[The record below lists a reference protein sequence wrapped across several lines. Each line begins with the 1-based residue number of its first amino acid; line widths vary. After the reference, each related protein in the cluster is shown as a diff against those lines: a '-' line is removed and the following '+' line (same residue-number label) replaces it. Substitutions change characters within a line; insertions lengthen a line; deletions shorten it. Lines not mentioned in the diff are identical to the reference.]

1 MSLRASAFNGLVWTY
16 GQQFATQLIQFGVS
30 MILSRL
36 ISPAEFGLIGMITIF
51 ISISNL
57 LFDGGLTSSLIRTHK
72 VDETD
77 FSTVFFFNIISAL
90 LLYLILFISAPY
102 IADFFHQNLLKTII
116 RIYGIV
122 IIISSFSAVQNT
134 KMTKELQFKKLSLLS
149 LPSIIVGSIVA
160 VYMAYNN
167 YGVWSLVGSAISSTF
182 FNSVILWLLS
192 GWKPKL
198 VFSVQKFKQHF
209 FYGGKMTLAGVLD
222 VVFTNIYQIIIGRYF
237 SADKLGYY
245 TRANSLMMLPVS
257 NISSSLNK
265 VSFPMFSKIQENQE
279 RLKNVYKRIMLMVL
293 FMVAPIVTIMAVL
306 ISPLTILLFGEK
318 WLPITHIFQ
327 VLAVTGILY
336 PLHMYNLIIL
346 QIKGK
351 SGLFLNLEIIKKI
364 LTVIVLVI
372 SLYFGFNG
380 LLWGQVVF
388 SILALFINTHY
399 AGKMLDYSFVNQII
413 DILPVF
419 LITLIMA
426 IILFFFDKSID
437 FMPLIVRIILGV
449 FLGGSIYLFMA
460 WKLKFESF
468 FELLDIFKTKILKQ

>member
-182 FNSVILWLLS
+182 FNSVI
-192 GWKPKL
+192 
-198 VFSVQKFKQHF
+198 
-209 FYGGKMTLAGVLD
+209 
-222 VVFTNIYQIIIGRYF
+222 
-237 SADKLGYY
+237 
-245 TRANSLMMLPVS
+245 
-257 NISSSLNK
+257 
-265 VSFPMFSKIQENQE
+265 
-279 RLKNVYKRIMLMVL
+279 
-293 FMVAPIVTIMAVL
+293 
-306 ISPLTILLFGEK
+306 
-318 WLPITHIFQ
+318 
-327 VLAVTGILY
+327 
-336 PLHMYNLIIL
+336 
-346 QIKGK
+346 
-351 SGLFLNLEIIKKI
+351 
-364 LTVIVLVI
+364 
-372 SLYFGFNG
+372 
-380 LLWGQVVF
+380 
-388 SILALFINTHY
+388 
-399 AGKMLDYSFVNQII
+399 
-413 DILPVF
+413 
-419 LITLIMA
+419 
-426 IILFFFDKSID
+426 
-437 FMPLIVRIILGV
+437 
-449 FLGGSIYLFMA
+449 
-460 WKLKFESF
+460 
-468 FELLDIFKTKILKQ
+468 

>member
-51 ISISNL
+51 ISIGNL

-102 IADFFHQNLLKTII
+102 IADFFYQNLLKTII

-149 LPSIIVGSIVA
+149 LPSIIVGSIVG

-265 VSFPMFSKIQENQE
+265 VSFPMFSKIQDEPE
-279 RLKNVYKRIMLMVL
+279 RLRIAYKKIMLMVL
-293 FMVAPIVTIMAVL
+293 FIVSPIISIMAVL
-306 ISPLTILLFGEK
+306 ISPLTILLFGER
-318 WLPITHIFQ
+318 WLSIVPIFQ
-327 VLAVTGILY
+327 ILAITGILY
-336 PLHMYNLIIL
+336 PLHLYNLIIL
-346 QIKGK
+346 QIKGE
-351 SGLFLNLEIIKKI
+351 SGLFLRLEIIKKI
-364 LTVIVLVI
+364 LVVLILVI
-372 SLYFGFNG
+372 SFYFGFSG
-380 LLWGQVVF
+380 LLWGQVIF
-388 SILALFINTHY
+388 SFLVLFINTHY
-399 AGKMLDYSFVNQII
+399 AGKILNYSFVNQII

-468 FELLDIFKTKILKQ
+468 FELLDIFKTKILKK

>member
-265 VSFPMFSKIQENQE
+265 VSFPMFSKIQEDQE

-468 FELLDIFKTKILKQ
+468 FELLDIFKTKILKK